1 MTIIGST
8 KQGGLLERTE
18 AIKSTIVLNVSSET
32 VLTNVELT
40 RDLGICTLSELIS
53 EVYVNEIVP

>member
-8 KQGGLLERTE
+8 NKSSLLERTE
-18 AIKSTIVLNVSSET
+18 AVKSTIILNVSSET
-32 VLTNVELT
+32 ILTDVELT